1 MISLALYLPLVIS
14 LDTYAFDCKKYLVQN
29 WRELFTRKKL
39 TVIIFRNFMKLS
51 RWERKKKLWEN
62 CNANGNMTKNKCV
75 SYWTRDISSW
85 SLEEKLHWYNITHGV
100 SSSLSIR
107 FWERLTCPALRRK
120 EILRIVSV
128 LHVKKKSWI

>member
-51 RWERKKKLWEN
+51 RWERKMKIWEN
-62 CNANGNMTKNKCV
+62 CNANGKMTKNKCV

-100 SSSLSIR
+100 NSSLSIQL
-107 FWERLTCPALRRK
+107 WQGVTCPALRRTGV
-120 EILRIVSV
+120 LRIASI
-128 LHVKKKSWI
+128 LH

>member
-14 LDTYAFDCKKYLVQN
+14 LDTYTFDCKKYLVQN

-51 RWERKKKLWEN
+51 RWERKMKIWEN
-62 CNANGNMTKNKCV
+62 CNANGKMTKNKCV

-100 SSSLSIR
+100 NSSLSIR

-120 EILRIVSV
+120 GILRIASV

>member
-39 TVIIFRNFMKLS
+39 TVIIFRNFMKSS
-51 RWERKKKLWEN
+51 RWERKMKIWEN
-62 CNANGNMTKNKCV
+62 FNANGKMTKNKFV

-85 SLEEKLHWYNITHGV
+85 SLEEKLHWYNIIHAV
-100 SSSLSIR
+100 DSSLSIQL
-107 FWERLTCPALRRK
+107 WQSVTCPALRRK
-120 EILRIVSV
+120 GVLRIASV
-128 LHVKKKSWI
+128 LHWKGKSWI